1 MLRQTESLVWP
12 GSRAAVFP
20 AELGE
25 MPEWETKDR
34 FTNDFFSTSEDFASK
49 FLVALPGPEQSPS
62 QALTIKDAVLE
73 YSSLPDIFA
82 LTIFIVCFRPL
93 VRRVGPHVDL
103 WFLGWT
109 FVLVHHIA
117 LMIVPT
123 HGWTAILTQL
133 TAIWSSGL
141 CGMAFLLGTAN
152 VPKRQIGK
160 ALASE
165 FLVPTLV
172 SATLV
177 VYPHDAHWM
186 DFGAALLFLAPAVH
200 VGVRKRTRTRPVLLF
215 SSVFGV
221 FGLCVLPHAWRHL
234 ELTAHGAIS
243 LLFLGAG
250 YFYLKSAERYTR
262 GVIAAVTGLFGWGLS
277 FPIVEL
283 LRRTAPEVHVN
294 RAVLELPQYL
304 IVAGI
309 ILTLLQEHM
318 QRTERMAMHDPL
330 TDLPNRRLFEERL
343 IATLDEA
350 RENCTTIAC
359 LVIDVDNFKT
369 INDTLGHS
377 AGDQLLRA
385 LAVRLS
391 WHMSP
396 RDMLA
401 RTGGDEF
408 TALLAG
414 VNDEHHLRFIA
425 SAMMSAG
432 SVPIAID
439 GQSVDIRISIGIALS
454 PDHADDIDSLRRAA
468 DQAMYSA
475 KRRGGAMLAFA
486 GED

>member
-1 MLRQTESLVWP
+1 MDT
-12 GSRAAVFP
+12 
-20 AELGE
+20 
-25 MPEWETKDR
+25 
-34 FTNDFFSTSEDFASK
+34 
-49 FLVALPGPEQSPS
+49 
-62 QALTIKDAVLE
+62 
-73 YSSLPDIFA
+73 SSLPDIFA

-103 WFLGWT
+103 WFFGWS
-109 FVLVHHIA
+109 FVLVHQLA
-117 LMIVPT
+117 LLVAPT
-123 HGWTAILTQL
+123 HGPGALIAQL
-133 TAIWSSGL
+133 VAIWSSGL

-152 VPKRQIGK
+152 VPKRRIHTR
-160 ALASE
+160 LAVE
-165 FLVPTLV
+165 FLLPTLV
-172 SATLV
+172 AGALV
-177 VYPHDAHWM
+177 VFPRHAHWI
-186 DFGAALLFLAPAVH
+186 DYGAALLFLAPAAH
-200 VGVRKRTRTRPVLLF
+200 LTLRKRARTRPVVLF
-215 SSVFGV
+215 SSVFAA
-221 FGLCVLPHAWRHL
+221 FGLLVLLHAWRHP

-243 LLFLGAG
+243 LLFLGSG
-250 YFYLKSAERYTR
+250 YFYLNSAERYTR
-262 GVIAAVTGLFGWGLS
+262 GVIAAVTGLFGWGLT
-277 FPIVEL
+277 FPMVEL
-283 LRRTAPEVHVN
+283 LRRIAPTIHLN
-294 RAVLELPQYL
+294 RAVIELPQYL

-309 ILTLLQEHM
+309 VLTLLQEHV

-359 LVIDVDNFKT
+359 LVIDVDNFKG

-432 SVPIAID
+432 SVPIAIE
-439 GQSVDIRISIGIALS
+439 GHSVDVRISIGIALS

-468 DQAMYSA
+468 DEAMYSA

>member
-1 MLRQTESLVWP
+1 M
-12 GSRAAVFP
+12 
-20 AELGE
+20 
-25 MPEWETKDR
+25 D
-34 FTNDFFSTSEDFASK
+34 
-49 FLVALPGPEQSPS
+49 
-62 QALTIKDAVLE
+62 

-109 FVLVHHIA
+109 FVLVHQIA
-117 LMIVPT
+117 LLIAPT
-123 HGWTAILTQL
+123 HGLVAIAAQL
-133 TAIWSSGL
+133 AAIWSSGL

-152 VPKRQIGK
+152 VPKHRIGRK
-160 ALASE
+160 VAAE
-165 FLVPTLV
+165 FLVPTLAA
-172 SATLV
+172 ATLV
-177 VYPHDAHWM
+177 VFPNHAHWL
-186 DFGAALLFLAPAVH
+186 DLGSALLFLAPVVH
-200 VGVRKRTRTRPVLLF
+200 LSLRRRARTRPVLLF

-221 FGLCVLPHAWRHL
+221 FGLLVLPHAWMHP

-250 YFYLKSAERYTR
+250 YFYLNSAERYTR
-262 GVIAAVTGLFGWGLS
+262 GVIAAVAGLFGWGLS
-277 FPIVEL
+277 YPVVEL
-283 LRRTAPEVHVN
+283 LRKVAPEIHVN

-350 RENCTTIAC
+350 RENRTTIAC

-439 GQSVDIRISIGIALS
+439 GHSVDIRISIGIALS

-468 DQAMYSA
+468 DEAMYSA

>member
-1 MLRQTESLVWP
+1 M
-12 GSRAAVFP
+12 
-20 AELGE
+20 
-25 MPEWETKDR
+25 D
-34 FTNDFFSTSEDFASK
+34 
-49 FLVALPGPEQSPS
+49 
-62 QALTIKDAVLE
+62 

-103 WFLGWT
+103 WFLGWG
-109 FVLVHHIA
+109 FVLVHQVALLVAQAHGPLARIA
-117 LMIVPT
+117 
-123 HGWTAILTQL
+123 QL
-133 TAIWSSGL
+133 TSLWCSGL
-141 CGMAFLLGTAN
+141 CGTAFLLGTAN
-152 VPKRQIGK
+152 VPKRRIHWI
-160 ALASE
+160 LAAE
-165 FLVPTLV
+165 FLLPTLV
-172 SATLV
+172 AAALV
-177 VYPHDAHWM
+177 VFPLHAHWM
-186 DFGAALLFLAPAVH
+186 DFSAALLFLAPAAH
-200 VGVRKRTRTRPVLLF
+200 MALRKRARARPVLLV
-215 SSVFGV
+215 SQVFGV
-221 FGLCVLPHAWRHL
+221 FGLVVLPSAWRHPD
-234 ELTAHGAIS
+234 LTARGAIS
-243 LLFLGAG
+243 LLFLSAG
-250 YFYLKSAERYTR
+250 YFYLLSAERYTR
-262 GVIAAVTGLFGWGLS
+262 GVIAAVAGLFGWGLTY
-277 FPIVEL
+277 PIVEL
-283 LRRTAPEVHVN
+283 LRRVAPGIHVN

-304 IVAGI
+304 VVAGI
-309 ILTLLQEHM
+309 VLTLLQEHV

-343 IATLDEA
+343 IATLDDA
-350 RENCTTIAC
+350 RENRTTIAC

-432 SVPIAID
+432 SVPIAIE
-439 GQSVDIRISIGIALS
+439 GHSVDVRISIGIALS

-468 DQAMYSA
+468 DEAMYSA

>member
-1 MLRQTESLVWP
+1 M
-12 GSRAAVFP
+12 
-20 AELGE
+20 
-25 MPEWETKDR
+25 D
-34 FTNDFFSTSEDFASK
+34 
-49 FLVALPGPEQSPS
+49 
-62 QALTIKDAVLE
+62 

-93 VRRVGPHVDL
+93 VLRVGPHVDL
-103 WFLGWT
+103 WFLGWS
-109 FVLVHHIA
+109 FVLVHQVALLVAPTDSPVAVIAQLIA
-117 LMIVPT
+117 L
-123 HGWTAILTQL
+123 
-133 TAIWSSGL
+133 WSSGL

-152 VPKRQIGK
+152 VPKQRIHSR
-160 ALASE
+160 LAAE
-165 FLVPTLV
+165 FLLPTLV
-172 SATLV
+172 AAPLTV
-177 VYPHDAHWM
+177 FPRHRHWI
-186 DFGAALLFLAPAVH
+186 DVGAALLFLAPAAH
-200 VGVRKRTRTRPVLLF
+200 MALRKRARTRPVLLF
-215 SSVFGV
+215 SSAFGA
-221 FGLCVLPHAWRHL
+221 FGLLVLPYTWRHPDL
-234 ELTAHGAIS
+234 IAHGSIS

-250 YFYLKSAERYTR
+250 YFYLTSAERYTR
-262 GVIAAVTGLFGWGLS
+262 GVVAAITGLFGWGLTY
-277 FPIVEL
+277 PLVEL
-283 LRRTAPEVHVN
+283 LRRVAPEIHVN
-294 RAVLELPQYL
+294 RAILDLPQYL

-350 RENCTTIAC
+350 RENRTTIAC

-414 VNDEHHLRFIA
+414 VTDEHHLRFIA

-439 GQSVDIRISIGIALS
+439 GHSVDVRISIGIALS

-468 DQAMYSA
+468 DEAMYSA

-486 GED
+486 GEE

>member
-1 MLRQTESLVWP
+1 M
-12 GSRAAVFP
+12 
-20 AELGE
+20 
-25 MPEWETKDR
+25 D
-34 FTNDFFSTSEDFASK
+34 
-49 FLVALPGPEQSPS
+49 
-62 QALTIKDAVLE
+62 

-109 FVLVHHIA
+109 FVLAHHIA
-117 LMIVPT
+117 LMVVPA
-123 HGWTAILTQL
+123 HGWTATLIQL
-133 TAIWSSGL
+133 TALWSSGL

-152 VPKRQIGK
+152 VPKRQIGRT
-160 ALASE
+160 LAGE
-165 FLVPTLV
+165 FLVPTLAA
-172 SATLV
+172 ATLV
-177 VYPHDAHWM
+177 VFPRHAHWI
-186 DFGAALLFLAPAVH
+186 DFCAALLFLAPTAH
-200 VGVRKRTRTRPVLLF
+200 MCLHKRARARPVLLV
-215 SSVFGV
+215 SLVFGA
-221 FGLCVLPHAWRHL
+221 FGLLVLPSAWRHAD
-234 ELTAHGAIS
+234 LTAHGAIS

-250 YFYLKSAERYTR
+250 YLYLHSAERYTR
-262 GVIAAVTGLFGWGLS
+262 GVLAAVTGLFGWGLS
-277 FPIVEL
+277 YPVVEL
-283 LRRTAPEVHVN
+283 LRRTAPQVQVN
-294 RAVLELPQYL
+294 RAILELPQYL

-439 GQSVDIRISIGIALS
+439 GHSVDVRISIGIALS

-468 DQAMYSA
+468 DEALYSA